1 MDKKTNICNASEN
14 LVSFPVRAKYY
25 TDSNG
30 KLILASVQKFTRPVF
45 RDKGW
50 EYVDRCES
58 GEMEHHVPFTP
69 LGENRNKT
77 SDFANLQR
85 ATRRAK
91 INTFDLIMCNP
102 DLNLFAT
109 FTYSPELV
117 SDKSSYE
124 DCYDKLSVW
133 LSNRVQRKGLKYV
146 IVPER
151 TLKGDIH
158 FHAIVNDS
166 ALSLERAYSA
176 KTGRL
181 LTHNGKCLFNIPEW
195 KWGFTSAEAIPIDTE
210 QRKAVAKYIFKYM
223 GKQMGQKIGGRYVLT
238 GGKLTRPFYSYG
250 ESETEFIGLTP
261 AVHVREVDLDD
272 CNVHYREWNFL

>member
-1 MDKKTNICNASEN
+1 MDKKSNINNVSEN

-25 TDSNG
+25 TDIDG

-77 SDFANLQR
+77 SDYANLQR

-91 INTFDLIMCNP
+91 INAFDLIMCNP
-102 DLNLFAT
+102 DLNLFST

-166 ALSLERAYSA
+166 ALSLERA
-176 KTGRL
+176 
-181 LTHNGKCLFNIPEW
+181 
-195 KWGFTSAEAIPIDTE
+195 
-210 QRKAVAKYIFKYM
+210 
-223 GKQMGQKIGGRYVLT
+223 
-238 GGKLTRPFYSYG
+238 
-250 ESETEFIGLTP
+250 
-261 AVHVREVDLDD
+261 
-272 CNVHYREWNFL
+272 